1 MRGVLPIMALGLA
14 AACAPQIPDS
24 AAGAGFGGANAA
36 STAPVA
42 PPVSAIPA
50 PDAVSDEVLA
60 PAPVSTAAP
69 VTRGSTV
76 AAASGSGPANVAG
89 AANGDDIAR
98 ETAAALAAAAANS
111 GVAPLQASPSNPA
124 PVILTNPGISD
135 ENDFS
140 AVSERETIESDA
152 ERLARNKAQYQVI
165 EPTALPTRPGS
176 AQPNIVAFALRTSNQ
191 PGERL
196 YSRSGI
202 NMAARA
208 ERNCR
213 AYASPDLAQ
222 AAFLAA
228 GGPERDR
235 KGLDPDGDGFAC
247 SWDPGP
253 FRKARS

>member
-1 MRGVLPIMALGLA
+1 MRAVFPIIALGLV

-24 AAGAGFGGANAA
+24 AAGAGFGGSGATSA
-36 STAPVA
+36 APV
-42 PPVSAIPA
+42 VSAIPA
-50 PDAVSDEVLA
+50 PDAVSGEVLA
-60 PAPVSTAAP
+60 PAPVSTTAP
-69 VTRGSTV
+69 VSRGSTV
-76 AAASGSGPANVAG
+76 AAASGPG
-89 AANGDDIAR
+89 AAAIPGVDSADDIAR
-98 ETAAALAAAAANS
+98 ETAAALQAAAANS

-124 PVILTNPGISD
+124 PVILINPGISD
-135 ENDFS
+135 ENDFT
-140 AVSERETIESDA
+140 AVSGRETIESDA

-176 AQPNIVAFALRTSNQ
+176 SQPNIVAFALGTSNR

-247 SWDPGP
+247 SWDPSP